1 LLELNMSAGS
11 KNEPVAGETLSA
23 LIDGEADVGV
33 VTSACAVWRES
44 ASTRSAWH
52 TFHLIGDVMRSEDLA
67 STRQRDAAFLERL
80 RARLADE
87 PVVLAPQPLERS
99 VAVET
104 LPMAAQA
111 GRWRRRSWIGPAAVA
126 AGFVAV
132 AGVLVVTRAPT
143 PLTADTTIAGGTTP
157 SVAAGV
163 TPVVAKA
170 PAAADAAADPETQ
183 LVRSGQV
190 LRDARL
196 DRYLA
201 AHKQFAGSSALGV
214 PSSFLRSATVD
225 AANR

>member
-1 LLELNMSAGS
+1 MSAGS

-33 VTSACAVWRES
+33 VSSACAVWRES
-44 ASTRSAWH
+44 ASTRSDWH

-80 RARLADE
+80 RERLADE
-87 PVVLAPQPLERS
+87 PVVLAPQPLGRPA
-99 VAVET
+99 AVEAM
-104 LPMAAQA
+104 PMAAQA

-143 PLTADTTIAGGTTP
+143 PLTTETTLAGGTTP

-163 TPVVAKA
+163 TPVVATA
-170 PAAADAAADPETQ
+170 PAEAGAEPEAQ
-183 LVRSGQV
+183 LVRSGQL